1 MINSEIIGSFTNQ
14 HSDIKNEKMSRRLIL
29 KQIYF
34 WDKNY
39 KFIIQPTVYTIQ
51 LLPPGFS
58 VLLNPA
64 IETKHA
70 NSFES
75 QLEDDRLITADVF
88 IECNGTVNVS
98 RKTKSNT
105 NISYGS

>member
-29 KQIYF
+29 QQIYF

-58 VLLNPA
+58 VPLNPA

-75 QLEDDRLITADVF
+75 HLEDHRLITADVF
-88 IECNGTVNVS
+88 IECNRTVNVS
-98 RKTKSNT
+98 VSEKNKK
-105 NISYGS
+105 